1 MGGGFGDRRR
11 VVQSVSTGT
20 MPRSA
25 CFNRPD
31 AEAGLMNRK
40 WMVTA
45 LALAGVLIMAG
56 TGVQAVSPNPVVSI
70 SAEELQAL
78 MEGNGEG
85 RHLLVAVASWCS
97 PCRKELPAL
106 NRLFEKYRNRGL
118 SVAAVS
124 LDAGGPEDMQPVVDE
139 LKLTF
144 PVYWSGPDAAKKY
157 NIIGVPTL
165 FLIKGGKTV
174 EKLIGQ
180 RSEKFLEEKIQ
191 KLLED

>member
-1 MGGGFGDRRR
+1 
-11 VVQSVSTGT
+11 
-20 MPRSA
+20 
-25 CFNRPD
+25 
-31 AEAGLMNRK
+31 
-40 WMVTA
+40 MVTA
-45 LALAGVLIMAG
+45 LALAGVLTFGG
-56 TGVQAVSPNPVVSI
+56 TAAQAASPNQVVSV

-106 NRLFEKYRNRGL
+106 NRLFKKYRDRGL

-144 PVYWSGPDAAKKY
+144 PVYWSGPSAAKKY

-165 FLIKGGKTV
+165 FLIKDGKTV

-180 RSEKFLEEKIQ
+180 RPEKFLEEKIQ
-191 KLLED
+191 KLLEE

>member
-1 MGGGFGDRRR
+1 MK
-11 VVQSVSTGT
+11 
-20 MPRSA
+20 
-25 CFNRPD
+25 
-31 AEAGLMNRK
+31 RK
-40 WMVTA
+40 WVTTA
-45 LALAGVLIMAG
+45 LALASVLMLAA
-56 TGVQAVSPNPVVSI
+56 TGGQAASPNPVVSV

-106 NRLFEKYRNRGL
+106 NRLFEKYRERGL

-144 PVYWSGPDAAKKY
+144 PVYWSGPKAARKY

-165 FLIKGGKTV
+165 FLIKDGKTV

-180 RSEKFLEEKIQ
+180 RPEKFLEEKVQ
-191 KLLED
+191 KLLEE